1 MLYSD
6 LFSWWIYSISFSIAF
21 LVVVSI
27 YLYTNRCK
35 EEEKT
40 TAVTHAKNFAFVWVL
55 VSLLF
60 FYIFSIKIASALV
73 FAAGNIVVEVILIGY
88 LTKEREK
95 RTRRN
100 RISVTITPITF

>member
-1 MLYSD
+1 MKVLYSD
-6 LFSWWIYSISFSIAF
+6 LLSWWIYSISFSIAF

-27 YLYTNRCK
+27 YLYANRCK
-35 EEEKT
+35 KEKKT
-40 TAVTHAKNFAFVWVL
+40 TALTNAKNFAFVWVL

-88 LTKEREK
+88 LLKNGEREPEETDY
-95 RTRRN
+95 R
-100 RISVTITPITF
+100 

>member
-21 LVVVSI
+21 LVAVSI
-27 YLYTNRCK
+27 YLYANRCK
-35 EEEKT
+35 EEKKT
-40 TAVTHAKNFAFVWVL
+40 TAATHVKNFFFVWVL

-73 FAAGNIVVEVILIGY
+73 FAAGNIVVEVILLAY
-88 LTKEREK
+88 LLKNGKKEPEETDYR
-95 RTRRN
+95 
-100 RISVTITPITF
+100 

>member
-1 MLYSD
+1 VLYSD
-6 LFSWWIYSISFSIAF
+6 LLSWWIYSISFSIAF

-27 YLYTNRCK
+27 YLYANRCK
-35 EEEKT
+35 KEKKT
-40 TAVTHAKNFAFVWVL
+40 TALTNAKNFAFVWVL

-88 LTKEREK
+88 LLKNGEREPEETDY
-95 RTRRN
+95 R
-100 RISVTITPITF
+100 

>member
-6 LFSWWIYSISFSIAF
+6 LLSWWIYSISFSIAF

-27 YLYTNRCK
+27 YLYANRCK
-35 EEEKT
+35 KEKKT
-40 TAVTHAKNFAFVWVL
+40 TALTNAKNFAFVWVL

-88 LTKEREK
+88 LLKNGEREPEETDY
-95 RTRRN
+95 R
-100 RISVTITPITF
+100 

>member
-27 YLYTNRCK
+27 YLYANRCK
-35 EEEKT
+35 EQKKT
-40 TAVTHAKNFAFVWVL
+40 AAVTHAKNFAFVWVL

-60 FYIFSIKIASALV
+60 FYIFSIQIASAIV
-73 FAAGNIVVEVILIGY
+73 FAAGNIVVEVILLAY
-88 LTKEREK
+88 LLKNGEKEPQE
-95 RTRRN
+95 TDY
-100 RISVTITPITF
+100 V